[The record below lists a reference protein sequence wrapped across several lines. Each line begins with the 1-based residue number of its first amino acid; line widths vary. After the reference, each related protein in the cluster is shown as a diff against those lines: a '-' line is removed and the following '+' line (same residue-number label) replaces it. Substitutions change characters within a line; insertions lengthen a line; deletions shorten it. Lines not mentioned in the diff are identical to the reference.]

1 MSQPIILP
9 TGPHV
14 NPALIEVAE
23 RLLADVRAGR
33 VSTFAAIV
41 VTPLGQISAPAVG
54 PNATELYVGCD
65 MLKAQILGA
74 MTGARPGLKI

>member
-1 MSQPIILP
+1 MNGPILMP
-9 TGPHV
+9 SANV
-14 NPALIEVAE
+14 NPQLIEIAE
-23 RLLADVRAGR
+23 RLLADVRAGK
-33 VSTFAAIV
+33 VSTFAAIIV
-41 VTPLGQISAPAVG
+41 SPLGTISAPAAG